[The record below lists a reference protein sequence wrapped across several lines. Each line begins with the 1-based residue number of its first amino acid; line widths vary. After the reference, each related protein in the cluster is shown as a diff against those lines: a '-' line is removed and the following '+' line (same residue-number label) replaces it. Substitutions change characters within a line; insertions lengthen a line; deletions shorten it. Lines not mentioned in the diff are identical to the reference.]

1 MKLKNLGLLL
11 ALGGLICNSACSVE
25 GGRRSTSSSS
35 YISSSS
41 SVVITPSSSNSNQ
54 ISSSSV
60 ISSSS
65 SISTGLPSDSQAFI
79 DSVNAIILDENA
91 GDAINNAFV
100 MFDSLSNWDF
110 PEVLDAYN
118 RLCEMEEEYIKLSSR
133 IEKINLFLE
142 KIVALPET
150 ITLDDEYLI
159 IRAEDSYSKLDEE
172 LKSDPSVVEGYNKMV
187 AAREAYQALFDVEQA
202 KKDQINIASF
212 LMSANQIPAIEVLT
226 YNHYSRIED
235 ALKKYEA
242 LSENAK
248 NAEGVPEAYEK
259 LVQAREKV
267 NVQDGVGLFD
277 MNVVHSGT
285 AYEAIFTLVAKD
297 DANKVS
303 GVKKVFNLR
312 VEENGVQVLG
322 AHILSWGASNYSYSN
337 TRSDGVHQFAY
348 TIGKGYTS
356 GAVYTVSFI
365 VVTDAGV
372 AYSVKY
378 YCIVDSAYT
387 SGGESEIE
395 LYQKQLSEKID
406 EFYENDYTEENWALL
421 NKLLEDGI
429 AEIANA
435 TNGEHARIISSQYYF
450 EMGSIPK
457 KYGMLENLKVVG
469 VSSKEEQKDTMVDE
483 NTGSSWQASTTLNE
497 YVIIDLGDVY
507 SIEGMSIMWEV
518 ANAKDYD
525 VKVSNNENEDWDSLE
540 AVYQYR
546 NGQSG
551 NRTDEIRFSA
561 ECRYIKLELKTGA
574 TQWGFRIF
582 EIDVYSGTASVEN
595 PETPDSITE

>member
-35 YISSSS
+35 FMSTSS
-41 SVVITPSSSNSNQ
+41 SVVVSPSNDNSNF

-65 SISTGLPSDSQAFI
+65 SVSTGLPSDSQAFVDAVYSI
-79 DSVNAIILDENA
+79 VVDENA

-100 MFDSLSNWDF
+100 MFDSLVNWDY

-118 RLCEMEEEYIKLSSR
+118 ILCEYEEEYNALVSR

-150 ITLDDEYLI
+150 VTLDDEYLI
-159 IRAEDSYSKLDEE
+159 IRAEDSYSRLDEE
-172 LKSDPSVVEGYNKMV
+172 LKSDPSVIEGYNKMV
-187 AAREAYQALFDVEQA
+187 AAREAYQVIYDAEMA
-202 KKDQINIASF
+202 KKDQIDIASF
-212 LMSANQIPAIEVLT
+212 LMSVNQIPALEALT
-226 YNHYSRIED
+226 YNHYSRISD
-235 ALKKYEA
+235 AIKKYEG

-259 LVQAREKV
+259 LLQAKSMIDV
-267 NVQDGVGLFD
+267 KDGTGLFE
-277 MNVVHSGT
+277 MNIVHKGT
-285 AYEAIFTLVAKD
+285 NYEAIFTFIAKD
-297 DANKVS
+297 EANKVS
-303 GVKKVFNLR
+303 GIKKVFNLR
-312 VEENGVQVLG
+312 VEEDGAPILG
-322 AHILSWGASNYSYSN
+322 AHILSWGDSKYTYSN

-356 GAVYTVSFI
+356 GAVYAISFI
-365 VVTDAGV
+365 VETDAKV

-378 YCIVDSAYT
+378 YCVVDASYT
-387 SGGESEIE
+387 CGGESEIE
-395 LYQKQLSEKID
+395 LYQKQLSEKISD
-406 EFYENDYTEENWALL
+406 FYENDYTPENWESLNQLL
-421 NKLLEDGI
+421 TDGI
-429 AEIANA
+429 AAIGEA
-435 TNGEHARIISSQYYF
+435 TNAEHARIISSQYYF
-450 EMGSIPK
+450 EMASVPK
-457 KYGMLENLKVVG
+457 RFALLEGLKVIG
-469 VSSKEEQKDTMVDE
+469 VSSVETSMGTMVDD

-497 YVIIDLGDVY
+497 YVIIDLGDVH
-507 SIEGMSIMWEV
+507 SINGMSIMWEV

-551 NRTDEIRFSA
+551 NRTDEIRFDA
-561 ECRYIKLELKTGA
+561 ECRYIKLELKTGS
-574 TQWGFRIF
+574 TSWGFRIF
-582 EIDVYSGTASVEN
+582 EIDVYTESSIEVEI
-595 PETPDSITE
+595 PEIPAE